1 MYNSKMNTYMEI
13 LRQYDL
19 KATPQRLAIL
29 NIVSTSGHVN
39 IDELY
44 EEIKKQFHSIS
55 LATIYK
61 NINTMTENKLLLEV
75 KLPNSK
81 SVYEVVKSRHAH
93 LSCEICGDIQD
104 MSIDAEK
111 IFKEISNEYSF
122 KINNTDV
129 IISGIC
135 KSCSK

>member
-1 MYNSKMNTYMEI
+1 MNTYMEI

-19 KATPQRLAIL
+19 KATPQRVAIL

>member
-1 MYNSKMNTYMEI
+1 MNTYMEI

>member
-29 NIVSTSGHVN
+29 NIVSTSGHIN